1 MQNDK
6 SEDHHP
12 IVDES
17 SSNDSSA
24 TAASISSTGSSN
36 DNSNN
41 SNNINT
47 SSNSSSPTTS
57 QNRRRR
63 VVFVDEM
70 KEENWS
76 DDDGDLLLNDSS
88 YDSGSNRSSSG
99 GDDSDHEH
107 KHVRFNEKVRVRE
120 ERPIDFNNSEQEFI
134 DDPLMTD
141 NTLLDEEANTKGP
154 PVAIRKLSVRK
165 ISLESMVKGNRV
177 FVSEKLFL
185 ALRKQAFYERYSVE
199 SVTFSS
205 NPSRQEIIYLL
216 LSSRGK
222 RCVYHC
228 LPEQYEAANSKKK
241 KSFMKKNMKT
251 IALNFFQRESL
262 EVEEYD
268 EVTIESAYLEW
279 DVEERLCPDF
289 YSFVF
294 GNRTKVAILESIVFT
309 VKYEED
315 IISLLKLRN
324 SAYNSKLDENTLKEQ
339 FSTFV
344 KVNYVG
350 HIFGKNQTI
359 GLDYSSMNKHSKKT
373 KSCVE
378 FIVSN
383 LYFARNEIAHFGV
396 ITSNTTVDIVISQPT
411 KNFLDREIIF
421 KEQPTLFLTCAPLS
435 HTSDAKFDC
444 AFCSSSLIET
454 NQITTDTQNFVLY
467 ARIFP
472 SSVVYRVILRD
483 MDEDKILIGKYQ
495 RQTCGVEMGQEIPV
509 RFFFMDPSKCREKTN
524 DEVNCEIRDKSNP
537 YYSYP
542 HFDSKTYAISKD
554 LPLYSEKCFR
564 SLQTITFKIDDLS
577 GSAVSFSTL
586 LGYIYYFYHYHYFE
600 IGHDIVFSLGY
611 LKLKLKVISING
623 QSVLS
628 SARGGHYGGFIGNDT
643 LCYFEKSRAFEFKSI
658 PSHDLIE
665 LQQSIHLFDG
675 SLTTEGDEDCFFVNS
690 MCPEKRQPQCFE
702 IQYHPN
708 RPSTIGIVYQYVTRE
723 KFDIASRFN
732 KSLQF
737 SKIIRFTCYE
747 NSSPFRH
754 TVINLDQ
761 MIIELFDT
769 HAQLLETVGQEII
782 DTPFDF
788 EDSEFF
794 TIPEWRSHFL
804 NNRLQRANFG
814 DINIHCSCSL
824 YMDKFI
830 IMHGGCEHGQNME
843 LKTTKSLLIYSLK
856 DRRLLKVQTEDQEP
870 FIYTLSL
877 CHHVSHIY
885 GKDTLIL
892 YGGLSYDPQQKKYSS
907 MNNLFSLNLRTLEWK
922 YIETRNEGP
931 SVYHMTSIQSQDSLF
946 ICGGVHSSTKV
957 TEYPFIWELNLYTL
971 FWRKLS
977 VEEPFEDANIGCYCR
992 SLIKF
997 CPNTSQLVFLQI
1009 RREPKDE
1016 HYDSN
1021 YYKLSKLQKGSRHLR
1036 IRKITVI
1043 LDKSPLQAY
1052 PKWKMVSSSLH
1063 IPFISSSENYTFQD
1077 LRIVFE
1083 V

>member
-1 MQNDK
+1 MQNDR
-6 SEDHHP
+6 P
-12 IVDES
+12 IIENES
-17 SSNDSSA
+17 SVPSTSNSSV
-24 TAASISSTGSSN
+24 ASSSQFSADVFSSGS
-36 DNSNN
+36 NSNN
-41 SNNINT
+41 T
-47 SSNSSSPTTS
+47 SNSSSPTTT

-70 KEENWS
+70 KDENWS

-88 YDSGSNRSSSG
+88 YDSHGSNRSSSG

-120 ERPIDFNNSEQEFI
+120 ERPIDSYSEQEFI
-134 DDPLMTD
+134 DDPLLMSD
-141 NTLLDEEANTKGP
+141 NTLLDKEANTKGN

-177 FVSEKLFL
+177 YVSEKLFHE
-185 ALRKQAFYERYSVE
+185 LRKQAFYERYSVE

-222 RCVYHC
+222 RYVYHC

-262 EVEEYD
+262 EVDEFD
-268 EVTIESAYLEW
+268 EVTIESSYLEW

-289 YSFVF
+289 YSFTF
-294 GNRTKVAILESIVFT
+294 GNRTKVAVLESIVFT

-315 IISLLKLRN
+315 IIGLLKLRN
-324 SAYNSKLDENTLKEQ
+324 NSLNSKLDENTLKEQ
-339 FSTFV
+339 FSNFV
-344 KVNYVG
+344 KVNYIG

-378 FIVSN
+378 FFVSN

-396 ITSNTTVDIVISQPT
+396 ITSNTAVDIVISQPN
-411 KNFLDREIIF
+411 KNFLDREVIF
-421 KEQPTLFLTCAPLS
+421 KEQPTLLMKIAPLS

-444 AFCSSSLIET
+444 AFCSTSLIET
-454 NQITTDTQNFVLY
+454 NQLSHTDTQNLVLY

-472 SSVVYRVILRD
+472 SSVLYRVILRD

-495 RQTCGVEMGQEIPV
+495 RQTCGVGIGQEIPV

-524 DEVNCEIRDKSNP
+524 DEINCEIRDKSNP
-537 YYSYP
+537 YYSHP
-542 HFDSKTYAISKD
+542 HYDFKTYTISKE

-564 SLQTITFKIDDLS
+564 SLQTITFKLDDLS

-675 SLTTEGDEDCFFVNS
+675 SLTTDSDDDSFFVNS

-702 IQYHPN
+702 IQYHSN
-708 RPSTIGIVYQYVTRE
+708 RPSTIGIVYQYNTRE
-723 KFDIASRFN
+723 KFDIATRLN

-754 TVINLDQ
+754 MVINLDQ

-769 HAQLLETVGQEII
+769 HARLIEAVGQEII
-782 DTPFDF
+782 DTSFDF
-788 EDSEFF
+788 GESEFF
-794 TIPEWRSHFL
+794 TVPEWRSHFF
-804 NNRLQRANFG
+804 NNRLQRATFS
-814 DINIHCSCSL
+814 DIALHCSCSL

-830 IMHGGCEHGQNME
+830 IMHGGCEQSQNME
-843 LKTTKSLLIYSLK
+843 LKTTKSILIYSLK
-856 DRRLLKVQTEDQEP
+856 DRRLLKVELEDQEP

-977 VEEPFEDANIGCYCR
+977 IEEPFEDSNIGCYCR
-992 SLIKF
+992 SLLKF

-1043 LDKSPLQAY
+1043 LDKSPLKAY
-1052 PKWKMVSSSLH
+1052 SKWKIVSSSLH
-1063 IPFISSSENYTFQD
+1063 GPLISSENYTFQD
-1077 LRIVFE
+1077 LVFSFE
-1083 V
+1083 M